1 MLLITGRRDISTGIS
16 DTSTEVRRYWYVVKR
31 VAMIESILQ
40 ACSLPEC
47 QYDFVK
53 QSNRKDKKQT
63 KKYCYDL
70 NQKLQVS
77 YCVLHYLFGE
87 CKVKKNT
94 DNENGI
100 ETTSI

>member
-47 QYDFVK
+47 QYDFVE
-53 QSNRKDKKQT
+53 QSNRKDKT
-63 KKYCYDL
+63 KNNKEI
-70 NQKLQVS
+70 LQR
-77 YCVLHYLFGE
+77 FE
-87 CKVKKNT
+87 K
-94 DNENGI
+94 
-100 ETTSI
+100 ETTGILLCIALSFW